1 MTDIAATS
9 RRLGIDVG
17 GTFTDVLLYD
27 SDGSASGCRRSP
39 TTHRRPVASA

>member
-17 GTFTDVLLYD
+17 GTFTDVLLHD
-27 SDGSASGCRRSP
+27 AGDGSVRLLKIA
-39 TTHRRPVASA
+39 TTTGD